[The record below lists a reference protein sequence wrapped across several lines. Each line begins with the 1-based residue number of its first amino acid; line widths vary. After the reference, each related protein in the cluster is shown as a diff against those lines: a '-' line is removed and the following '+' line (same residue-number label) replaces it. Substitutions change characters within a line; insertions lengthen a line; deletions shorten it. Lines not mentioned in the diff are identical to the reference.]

1 MSSERQLQRELADV
15 LLRLRGLVLVR
26 ELLAQRGASPAEIEQ
41 HSAEIERIRDWLAR
55 LVRESEDVYGA
66 AA

>member
-26 ELLAQRGASPAEIEQ
+26 GLLAQRGASPAEIEQ
-41 HSAEIERIRDWLAR
+41 HSAEIERIRDRLAH
-55 LVRESEDVYGA
+55 LVRESDDVYGA